1 MDSPRLSIFQGVC
14 YGLCSLAKCP
24 GEGRSQIDIE
34 IVSGRSQA
42 LLELK
47 DLANAKLESGDAEE
61 AAEQYTIALLR
72 LKEVA
77 AEVQAESQTLKA
89 LLLANRAQAHLK
101 LQHWELALA
110 DCEACLK
117 IQPDNAK
124 ALHRQSLAQH
134 GLAEDEKRRSHGEVL
149 KQALFCKTAGNKLLT
164 DRQFEAAMR
173 KYSEGLEWIEDLD
186 QIGRDTWI
194 ALRANRCQ
202 ARLKCGLWS
211 EALEDAEAILLK
223 EPGHPKA
230 RYRRAKALLELGR
243 RQEAADALQQMDPSN
258 EDVAELLR
266 LVAAPAAPGPTAVPA
281 ATEATEV
288 TELVRGRHCHGVQR
302 SVAEDA
308 EAKRLLKEAEAA
320 IETRKDFRLALK
332 FADGASVELERLRAQ
347 DRREKAR
354 QLAQQLLAV
363 HVLQVRCHLALKDFS
378 AAREL
383 AQRALKLHH
392 YEEERLEREFNMAA
406 ALRSCTAVVE
416 TMQAVVEASD
426 ALSSDIET
434 VQAMLRRLEKVDFT
448 APLRAALLVRRAT
461 LSSDEADIRR
471 ALVLDP
477 SCKSAQDLLKNLKA
491 GASGAKK
498 ESDLDGTK
506 SDKVFKVDL
515 EGTKDMKRD
524 TRHAQA

>member
-1 MDSPRLSIFQGVC
+1 MVSARSPNVQV
-14 YGLCSLAKCP
+14 K
-24 GEGRSQIDIE
+24 
-34 IVSGRSQA
+34 A

-47 DLANAKLESGDAEE
+47 DLANAKLESGNAEE
-61 AAEQYTIALLR
+61 AAEQYTVALLR

-77 AEVQAESQTLKA
+77 EEVQAAESQTLKA

-101 LQHWELALA
+101 LQHWEVALA
-110 DCEACLK
+110 DCDACLK

-124 ALHRQSLAQH
+124 ALHRQSLAQQ
-134 GLAEDEKRRSHGEVL
+134 GLEEDEKRRSQGEVL

-164 DRQFEAAMR
+164 DRQFEAAIR

-202 ARLKCGLWS
+202 ARLKCSLWS
-211 EALEDAEAILLK
+211 EALQDAEAILLE
-223 EPGHPKA
+223 EPSHPKA

-243 RQEAADALQQMDPSN
+243 RQEAADALQQLDPSN

-266 LVAAPAAPGPTAVPA
+266 LIEAPPVAADAAPEVM
-281 ATEATEV
+281 EV
-288 TELVRGRHCHGVQR
+288 TELVRGRRVVQR
-302 SVAEDA
+302 SVEEDA

-383 AQRALKLHH
+383 AQRALKLHC
-392 YEEERLEREFNMAA
+392 YEEERLAREFNMPA
-406 ALRSCTAVVE
+406 ALRSCAAVVE
-416 TMQAVVEASD
+416 TMQTVVEAFE
-426 ALSSDIET
+426 ALH
-434 VQAMLRRLEKVDFT
+434 
-448 APLRAALLVRRAT
+448 
-461 LSSDEADIRR
+461 
-471 ALVLDP
+471 LD
-477 SCKSAQDLLKNLKA
+477 CR
-491 GASGAKK
+491 
-498 ESDLDGTK
+498 
-506 SDKVFKVDL
+506 V
-515 EGTKDMKRD
+515 
-524 TRHAQA
+524 